1 VGLYNFQERFVP
13 FIESGEK
20 THTIRAGRKYPAKVG
35 DTLHLYTGL
44 RRRGPIIQKLASGDV
59 VRQKMAR
66 LLMRAPCTRV
76 EEIRMVVDRN
86 GCAQVFIDG
95 EHLALDEREA
105 LAKRD
110 GFKNWQDM
118 ADFWNG
124 RYPFEGHIIH
134 WKFDAEVKHG

>member
-1 VGLYNFQERFVP
+1 MGLYNFQERFVP

-20 THTIRAGRKYPAKVG
+20 THTIRAKRKHPAKVG
-35 DTLHLYTGL
+35 EILHLYTGL

-66 LLMRAPCTRV
+66 LLMRVPCTKV
-76 EEIRMVVDRN
+76 ELIYMAVDRN
-86 GCAQVFIDG
+86 NHAQVFIDG
-95 EHLALDEREA
+95 SQLAADEREV

-110 GFKNWQDM
+110 GFKNWRDM
-118 ADFWNG
+118 ADFRNG
-124 RYPFEGHIIH
+124 LYPFEGHIIH